1 MNYSSTLKGVL
12 LLDKEETEEVVN
24 TGNQTVIGK
33 ILLRQPADQD
43 DSNLNI
49 EIAVTFL
56 SHGTFYPPLDPRPGG
71 ETL

>member
-1 MNYSSTLKGVL
+1 MNYSSTLKSVL
-12 LLDKEETEEVVN
+12 LLDKEETEEVV
-24 TGNQTVIGK
+24 IGAK
-33 ILLRQPADQD
+33 KSDSSCEDPSGIQD

-49 EIAVTFL
+49 EIAVTYL